1 MKEKLKAILKHAVL
15 ALCGGWRVLSHRD
28 GRGAATATGLMAVLG
43 GVCFV
48 LIGDINEFI
57 PWNMP
62 LILQGAIG
70 SGIVTVL
77 ELVSGI
83 ILNLWLGLGI
93 WDYSNMPFN
102 LLGQICLP
110 FTPAVGGPFHRCRGA
125 GRLAPVLAVL
135 EKIDLPTR
143 YSENLRKWG
152 GQDIDWT
159 GRV

>member
-15 ALCGGWRVLSHRD
+15 TLCGGCVYFLIEMAWRGHSHW
-28 GRGAATATGLMAVLG
+28 TMAVLG

-48 LIGDINEFI
+48 LIGEINEFI

-62 LILQGAIG
+62 LVLQGAIG
-70 SGIVTVL
+70 SGTVTLL

-102 LLGQICLP
+102 FLGQICLP
-110 FTPAVGGPFHRCRGA
+110 FSLLWVALSVVAVILDDWLRYWLFGEDR
-125 GRLAPVLAVL
+125 
-135 EKIDLPTR
+135 PT
-143 YSENLRKWG
+143 YTLF
-152 GQDIDWT
+152 
-159 GRV
+159 

>member
-15 ALCGGWRVLSHRD
+15 ALCGGCVYFLIEMAWRGHSHW
-28 GRGAATATGLMAVLG
+28 TMAVLG

-110 FTPAVGGPFHRCRGA
+110 FTLLWVALSIVAV
-125 GRLAPVLAVL
+125 VLDDWL
-135 EKIDLPTR
+135 R
-143 YSENLRKWG
+143 YWLFGEDRPIYTLF
-152 GQDIDWT
+152 
-159 GRV
+159 

>member
-1 MKEKLKAILKHAVL
+1 VKEKLKAILKHAVL
-15 ALCGGWRVLSHRD
+15 TLCGGCVYFLIEMAWRGHSHW
-28 GRGAATATGLMAVLG
+28 TMAVLG

-62 LILQGAIG
+62 LVLQGAIG
-70 SGIVTVL
+70 SGTVTIL

-102 LLGQICLP
+102 FLGQICLP
-110 FTPAVGGPFHRCRGA
+110 FSLLWVALSVVAVILDDWLRYWLFGEDR
-125 GRLAPVLAVL
+125 
-135 EKIDLPTR
+135 PT
-143 YSENLRKWG
+143 YTLF
-152 GQDIDWT
+152 
-159 GRV
+159 

>member
-15 ALCGGWRVLSHRD
+15 TLCGGCVYFLIEMAWRGHSHW
-28 GRGAATATGLMAVLG
+28 TMAVLG

-62 LILQGAIG
+62 LVLQGAIG
-70 SGIVTVL
+70 SGTVTIL

-102 LLGQICLP
+102 FLGQICLP
-110 FTPAVGGPFHRCRGA
+110 FSLLWVALSVVAVILDDWLRYWLFGEDR
-125 GRLAPVLAVL
+125 
-135 EKIDLPTR
+135 PT
-143 YSENLRKWG
+143 YTLF
-152 GQDIDWT
+152 
-159 GRV
+159 

>member
-15 ALCGGWRVLSHRD
+15 ALCGGCVYFLIEMAWRGHSHW
-28 GRGAATATGLMAVLG
+28 TMAVLG

-48 LIGDINEFI
+48 LIGDINELI

-110 FTPAVGGPFHRCRGA
+110 FTLLWVALSIVAVALDDWLRYWLFGEDR
-125 GRLAPVLAVL
+125 
-135 EKIDLPTR
+135 PT
-143 YSENLRKWG
+143 YTLF
-152 GQDIDWT
+152 
-159 GRV
+159 

>member
-15 ALCGGWRVLSHRD
+15 ALCGGSVDFLIEMAWRGHSHW
-28 GRGAATATGLMAVLG
+28 TMAVLG

-110 FTPAVGGPFHRCRGA
+110 FTLLWVALSIVAVALDDWLRYWLFGEDR
-125 GRLAPVLAVL
+125 
-135 EKIDLPTR
+135 PT
-143 YSENLRKWG
+143 YTLF
-152 GQDIDWT
+152 
-159 GRV
+159 

>member
-15 ALCGGWRVLSHRD
+15 ALCGGCVYFLIEMAWRGHSHW
-28 GRGAATATGLMAVLG
+28 TMAVLG

-62 LILQGAIG
+62 LVLQGAIG
-70 SGIVTVL
+70 SGIVTLL

-102 LLGQICLP
+102 FLGQICLP
-110 FTPAVGGPFHRCRGA
+110 FSLLWVALSVVAVI
-125 GRLAPVLAVL
+125 LADWLRYWL
-135 EKIDLPTR
+135 FGEDRPT
-143 YSENLRKWG
+143 YTLF
-152 GQDIDWT
+152 
-159 GRV
+159 

>member
-15 ALCGGWRVLSHRD
+15 ALCGGCVYFLIEMAWRGHSHW
-28 GRGAATATGLMAVLG
+28 TMAVLG

-62 LILQGAIG
+62 LVLQGAIG
-70 SGIVTVL
+70 SGIVTLL

-102 LLGQICLP
+102 FLGQICLP
-110 FTPAVGGPFHRCRGA
+110 FSLLWVALSVVAVILDDWLRYWLFGEDR
-125 GRLAPVLAVL
+125 
-135 EKIDLPTR
+135 PT
-143 YSENLRKWG
+143 YTLFWKFEEMG
-152 GQDIDWT
+152 GQDVDWT
-159 GRV
+159 

>member
-15 ALCGGWRVLSHRD
+15 ALCGGCVYFLIEMAWRGHSHW
-28 GRGAATATGLMAVLG
+28 TMAVLG

-110 FTPAVGGPFHRCRGA
+110 FTLLWVALSIVAVALDDWLLYWLFGEDR
-125 GRLAPVLAVL
+125 
-135 EKIDLPTR
+135 PT
-143 YSENLRKWG
+143 YTLF
-152 GQDIDWT
+152 
-159 GRV
+159 

>member
-15 ALCGGWRVLSHRD
+15 ALCGGCAYFLIEMAWRGHSHW
-28 GRGAATATGLMAVLG
+28 TMAVLG

-110 FTPAVGGPFHRCRGA
+110 FTLLWVALSIVAV
-125 GRLAPVLAVL
+125 VLDDWL
-135 EKIDLPTR
+135 RYWLFGEDRPT
-143 YSENLRKWG
+143 YTLF
-152 GQDIDWT
+152 
-159 GRV
+159 

>member
-1 MKEKLKAILKHAVL
+1 MYFLIEMA
-15 ALCGGWRVLSHRD
+15 WRGHSHW
-28 GRGAATATGLMAVLG
+28 TMAVLG

-62 LILQGAIG
+62 LVLQGAIG
-70 SGIVTVL
+70 SGIVTLL

-102 LLGQICLP
+102 FLGQICLP
-110 FTPAVGGPFHRCRGA
+110 FSLLWVALSVVAVILDDWLRYWLFGEDR
-125 GRLAPVLAVL
+125 
-135 EKIDLPTR
+135 PT
-143 YSENLRKWG
+143 YTLF
-152 GQDIDWT
+152 
-159 GRV
+159 

>member
-15 ALCGGWRVLSHRD
+15 ALCGGCVYFLIEMAWRGHSHW
-28 GRGAATATGLMAVLG
+28 TMAVLG

-70 SGIVTVL
+70 SGIVTAL
-77 ELVSGI
+77 ELVAGI

-110 FTPAVGGPFHRCRGA
+110 FTLLWVALSIVAV
-125 GRLAPVLAVL
+125 VLDDWL
-135 EKIDLPTR
+135 RYWLFGEDRPT
-143 YSENLRKWG
+143 YALF
-152 GQDIDWT
+152 
-159 GRV
+159 

>member
-15 ALCGGWRVLSHRD
+15 ALCGGCVYFLIEMAWRGHSHW
-28 GRGAATATGLMAVLG
+28 TMAVLG

-62 LILQGAIG
+62 LVLQGAIG
-70 SGIVTVL
+70 SGTVTLL

-102 LLGQICLP
+102 FLGQICLP
-110 FTPAVGGPFHRCRGA
+110 FSLLWRSEERRVGKECRS
-125 GRLAPVLAVL
+125 RWSP
-135 EKIDLPTR
+135 
-143 YSENLRKWG
+143 YH
-152 GQDIDWT
+152 
-159 GRV
+159 

>member
-15 ALCGGWRVLSHRD
+15 ALCGGCVYSLIEMAWRGHSHW
-28 GRGAATATGLMAVLG
+28 TMAVLG

-70 SGIVTVL
+70 SGIVTAL
-77 ELVSGI
+77 ELVAGI

-102 LLGQICLP
+102 FLGQICLP
-110 FTPAVGGPFHRCRGA
+110 FSLLWVALSIVAV
-125 GRLAPVLAVL
+125 VLDDWL
-135 EKIDLPTR
+135 RYWLFGEDRPT
-143 YSENLRKWG
+143 YTLF
-152 GQDIDWT
+152 
-159 GRV
+159 

>member
-1 MKEKLKAILKHAVL
+1 MKENLKAILKHAVL
-15 ALCGGWRVLSHRD
+15 ALCGGCVYFLIEMAWRGHSHW
-28 GRGAATATGLMAVLG
+28 TMAVLG

-110 FTPAVGGPFHRCRGA
+110 FTLLWVALSIVAV
-125 GRLAPVLAVL
+125 VLDDWL
-135 EKIDLPTR
+135 RYWLFGEDRPT
-143 YSENLRKWG
+143 YTLF
-152 GQDIDWT
+152 
-159 GRV
+159 

>member
-15 ALCGGWRVLSHRD
+15 ALCGGCVYFLIEMAWRGHSHW
-28 GRGAATATGLMAVLG
+28 TMAVLG

-110 FTPAVGGPFHRCRGA
+110 FTLLWVALSIVAV
-125 GRLAPVLAVL
+125 VLDDWL
-135 EKIDLPTR
+135 RHWLFGEDRPT
-143 YSENLRKWG
+143 YTLF
-152 GQDIDWT
+152 
-159 GRV
+159 

>member
-15 ALCGGWRVLSHRD
+15 ALCGGCVYFLIEMAWRGHSHW
-28 GRGAATATGLMAVLG
+28 TMAVLG

-62 LILQGAIG
+62 LVLQGAIG
-70 SGIVTVL
+70 SGIVTLL

-102 LLGQICLP
+102 FLGQICLP
-110 FTPAVGGPFHRCRGA
+110 FTLLWVALSIIAV
-125 GRLAPVLAVL
+125 VLDDWL
-135 EKIDLPTR
+135 RYWLFGEDRPT
-143 YSENLRKWG
+143 YTLF
-152 GQDIDWT
+152 
-159 GRV
+159 

>member
-15 ALCGGWRVLSHRD
+15 ALCGGCVYFLIEMAWRGHSHW
-28 GRGAATATGLMAVLG
+28 TMAVLG

-83 ILNLWLGLGI
+83 ILNLWLSLGI

-110 FTPAVGGPFHRCRGA
+110 FTLLWVALSIVAVALDDWLRYWLFGEDR
-125 GRLAPVLAVL
+125 
-135 EKIDLPTR
+135 PT
-143 YSENLRKWG
+143 YTLF
-152 GQDIDWT
+152 
-159 GRV
+159 

>member
-15 ALCGGWRVLSHRD
+15 ALCGGCVYFLIEMAWRGHSHW
-28 GRGAATATGLMAVLG
+28 TMAVLG

-70 SGIVTVL
+70 SGIVTAL
-77 ELVSGI
+77 ELVAGI

-110 FTPAVGGPFHRCRGA
+110 FTLLWVALSIVAV
-125 GRLAPVLAVL
+125 VLDDWL
-135 EKIDLPTR
+135 RYWLFGEDRPT
-143 YSENLRKWG
+143 YTLF
-152 GQDIDWT
+152 
-159 GRV
+159 

>member
-15 ALCGGWRVLSHRD
+15 ALCGGCVYFLIEMAWRGHSHW
-28 GRGAATATGLMAVLG
+28 TMAVLG

-48 LIGDINEFI
+48 LVGDINEFI

-110 FTPAVGGPFHRCRGA
+110 FTLLWVALSIVAV
-125 GRLAPVLAVL
+125 VLDDWL
-135 EKIDLPTR
+135 RYWLFGEDRPT
-143 YSENLRKWG
+143 YTLF
-152 GQDIDWT
+152 
-159 GRV
+159 

>member
-15 ALCGGWRVLSHRD
+15 ALCGGCVYFLIEMAWRGHSHW
-28 GRGAATATGLMAVLG
+28 TMTVLG

-62 LILQGAIG
+62 LVLQGAIG
-70 SGIVTVL
+70 SGIVTLL

-102 LLGQICLP
+102 FLGQICLP
-110 FTPAVGGPFHRCRGA
+110 FSLLWVALSVVAVILDDWLRYWLFGEDR
-125 GRLAPVLAVL
+125 
-135 EKIDLPTR
+135 PT
-143 YSENLRKWG
+143 YTLF
-152 GQDIDWT
+152 
-159 GRV
+159 

>member
-15 ALCGGWRVLSHRD
+15 ALCGGCVYFLIEMAWRGHSHWTM
-28 GRGAATATGLMAVLG
+28 AALG

-62 LILQGAIG
+62 LVLQGAIG
-70 SGIVTVL
+70 SGIVTLL

-83 ILNLWLGLGI
+83 VLNLWLGLGI

-102 LLGQICLP
+102 FLGQICLP
-110 FTPAVGGPFHRCRGA
+110 FSLLWVALSVVAVILDDWLRY
-125 GRLAPVLAVL
+125 RLFG
-135 EKIDLPTR
+135 EDRPT
-143 YSENLRKWG
+143 YTLF
-152 GQDIDWT
+152 
-159 GRV
+159 

>member
-15 ALCGGWRVLSHRD
+15 ALCGGCVYFLIEMAWRGHSHW
-28 GRGAATATGLMAVLG
+28 TMAVLG

-62 LILQGAIG
+62 LVLQGAIG
-70 SGIVTVL
+70 SGVVTLL

-83 ILNLWLGLGI
+83 VLNLWLGLGI

-102 LLGQICLP
+102 FLGQICLP
-110 FTPAVGGPFHRCRGA
+110 FSLLWVALSVVAVILGDWLRYWLFGEDR
-125 GRLAPVLAVL
+125 
-135 EKIDLPTR
+135 PT
-143 YSENLRKWG
+143 YTLF
-152 GQDIDWT
+152 
-159 GRV
+159 